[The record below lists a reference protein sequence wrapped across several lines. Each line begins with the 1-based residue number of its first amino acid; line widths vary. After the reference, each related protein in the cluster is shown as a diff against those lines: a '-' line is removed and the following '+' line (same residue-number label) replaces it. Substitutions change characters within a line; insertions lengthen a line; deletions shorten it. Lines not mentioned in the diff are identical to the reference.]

1 MRRHGDR
8 KWRWFIQILLLSL
21 TVTACGK
28 QTDRGAE
35 TDIEVEMKT
44 ETETATA
51 TNERTEEPEHPD
63 KEISAVYTDDLSLLA
78 HMEQTDCSYAYRDGR
93 IYYRQYHKDSF
104 EEAALWAD
112 YHPMADTDKEIVC
125 IDADGEKTVL
135 FSDKGY
141 GDIYLIGERF
151 YMTEMITQAKGDE
164 DYIYSNVYSVDMQGQ
179 NRIDYGYGE
188 IYASD
193 MDRKVLIL
201 KMQSDEIGKGKY
213 CALDCMSDEMISL
226 TVDSC
231 DTQTFWDYYDGW
243 CYFDAHQNTS
253 EDTCQVVAVSL
264 EGEQK
269 ELIALTSDNETVDE
283 YGYREEICEVGISGD
298 RVYIVYG
305 GYAGTA
311 HCFQGG
317 KIITIKLD
325 GSDYRETESFADAY
339 YVCYD
344 AGRTLV
350 YIPQSWTEG
359 EKKYDTT
366 VWDVESNTVFPSDFP
381 QQLIY
386 EQRTHSIWPYR
397 EHIEPRT
404 LCALKDDGTNVYALP
419 DDSGRIVRVA
429 AQIDDAIA
437 PRGDGEVDYINYQ
450 HLYYADGFLYFE
462 VEFNIY
468 DVESSIG
475 WRDGYRRLQTDVYR
489 LKLDGNVMELLYS
502 Y

>member
-1 MRRHGDR
+1 MRRLSDR
-8 KWRWFIQILLLSL
+8 NWKWFLRILLLSL
-21 TVTACGK
+21 TVMACGK
-28 QTDRGAE
+28 QTDGRAK
-35 TDIEVEMKT
+35 TD
-44 ETETATA
+44 A
-51 TNERTEEPEHPD
+51 
-63 KEISAVYTDDLSLLA
+63 LSLLA
-78 HMEQTDCSYAYRDGR
+78 HMEQTDHSYAYRDGR
-93 IYYRQYHKDSF
+93 VYYRQYHKDSF

-151 YMTEMITQAKGDE
+151 YMTEMITQVKGDE
-164 DYIYSNVYSVDMQGQ
+164 NYIYSNIYSVDMQGQ

-188 IYASD
+188 IYDFD
-193 MDRKVLIL
+193 MDRKFLIL
-201 KMQSDEIGKGKY
+201 KMNPEGTSVKTY
-213 CALDCMSDEMISL
+213 CALNCMSGEMIPL
-226 TVDSC
+226 DVDFC
-231 DTQTFWDYYDGW
+231 DDLTFWDYQDGW
-243 CYFDAHQNTS
+243 CYFDAHQEAS
-253 EDTCQVVAVSL
+253 EDICRVVAVSL

-269 ELIALTSDNETVDE
+269 EIIALTSDHETENE
-283 YGYREEICEVGISGD
+283 YGYREELCEMGVAGD
-298 RVYIVYG
+298 RIYIVFG

-311 HCFQGG
+311 YCFQGG

-325 GSDYRETESFADAY
+325 GSDYRSMAIESSSDAF
-339 YVCYD
+339 YVCFD
-344 AGRTLV
+344 AGKPLV
-350 YIPQSWTEG
+350 FIPQRWTED
-359 EKKYDTT
+359 EVEYETT
-366 VWDVESNTVFPSDFP
+366 VWDVESNTVFMSDFP

-397 EHIEPRT
+397 EHIAPRT
-404 LCALKDDGTNVYALP
+404 LCALRDDGTNVYALP
-419 DDSGRIVRVA
+419 DDSGRIVRIA
-429 AQIDDAIA
+429 TKIDEAIV

-468 DVESSIG
+468 DAECSIG